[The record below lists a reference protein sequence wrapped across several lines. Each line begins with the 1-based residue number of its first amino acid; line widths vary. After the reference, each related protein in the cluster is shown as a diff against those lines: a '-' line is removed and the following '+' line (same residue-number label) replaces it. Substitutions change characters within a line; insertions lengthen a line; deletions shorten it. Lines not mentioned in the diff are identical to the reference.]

1 MYPLRSP
8 RPAGLALLLLS
19 GCASSPDSDSAALE
33 SAAPSP
39 ELDPALAAPL
49 ALGRPVVAVL
59 RLDDQPIA
67 AEIARL
73 RTAADRPGDRPAL
86 LATRAAAWKRQAD
99 ALLQELP
106 PGVTVERVYTH
117 IPVVALRL
125 ERTEAA
131 LALLQRPDV
140 LSLEANV
147 AHTTDLTQS
156 LALIGQPTAHA
167 AGFLGAGTS
176 VAVLDTGADWT
187 VSDLGSCTAVGTPAT
202 CRVVYAAD
210 IAANDGQ
217 RDDSGSPHGTNV
229 SSIVAQVA
237 PGTDILALDVFS
249 GGAASSTDIIAAI
262 DWVIANQA
270 TYNIAALNMSL
281 GSGAYTAPCSTA
293 FSSAI
298 ANARAAGVV
307 VVAATGNNAYTNA
320 MASPACDTNALSV
333 GAVYDGS
340 YGAVAFGACFEGS
353 TASDKVACFS
363 NTASFLDILA
373 PGAFITA
380 GGVTMSGT
388 SQAAPHVA
396 GAAAVL
402 RATDASATV
411 DQLEDRLTSNGVTVT
426 DSRTG
431 MSFPRLALDAS
442 VTDCISSLSPSSFS
456 ADAAGDSDS
465 ISLSADSSCAWTV
478 SSDASW
484 LTTGSSS
491 GTG

>member
-298 ANARAAGVV
+298 ANARA
-307 VVAATGNNAYTNA
+307 
-320 MASPACDTNALSV
+320 
-333 GAVYDGS
+333 
-340 YGAVAFGACFEGS
+340 
-353 TASDKVACFS
+353 
-363 NTASFLDILA
+363 
-373 PGAFITA
+373 
-380 GGVTMSGT
+380 
-388 SQAAPHVA
+388 
-396 GAAAVL
+396 
-402 RATDASATV
+402 
-411 DQLEDRLTSNGVTVT
+411 
-426 DSRTG
+426 
-431 MSFPRLALDAS
+431 
-442 VTDCISSLSPSSFS
+442 
-456 ADAAGDSDS
+456 
-465 ISLSADSSCAWTV
+465 
-478 SSDASW
+478 
-484 LTTGSSS
+484 
-491 GTG
+491 